1 MKIIHRGKLKHL
13 ELTFAVGDLFDADVD
28 AIVSSEQTDFI
39 LSSNLESVSGQI
51 RRRYG
56 NSIQQELRKATEGQ
70 VLRAGTVIVTSGGGD
85 FDRIFHAG
93 FHEPNDWPGVPGGS
107 QEADYFAAIGSC
119 IRQVLELSQRA
130 AAIQRSIPSDWL
142 RTFRSR

>member
-56 NSIQQELRKATEGQ
+56 NSIQQEFEEGYG
-70 VLRAGTVIVTSGGGD
+70 RASASRWNRHSHLWWRRLD
-85 FDRIFHAG
+85 A
-93 FHEPNDWPGVPGGS
+93 N
-107 QEADYFAAIGSC
+107 
-119 IRQVLELSQRA
+119 
-130 AAIQRSIPSDWL
+130 IPRWIS
-142 RTFRSR
+142 RT